1 MLGVIGATTLSPKA
15 SSRLTDLANI
25 LGDDGD
31 FELEFTSKHAEE
43 KQVRKTKFGKE
54 NDHIENL
61 MLQSRKFF
69 VNEIERTYV
78 DSDPI
83 FFIREPNT
91 QRIQLNNCLSCDSK
105 FENLK

>member
-1 MLGVIGATTLSPKA
+1 
-15 SSRLTDLANI
+15 
-25 LGDDGD
+25 
-31 FELEFTSKHAEE
+31 
-43 KQVRKTKFGKE
+43 
-54 NDHIENL
+54 

>member
-1 MLGVIGATTLSPKA
+1 M
-15 SSRLTDLANI
+15 

-43 KQVRKTKFGKE
+43 KHVSKTKFGKQ

-61 MLQSRKFF
+61 LLQSRKFF

-78 DSDPI
+78 DSDQI

-91 QRIQLNNCLSCDSK
+91 QRI
-105 FENLK
+105 

>member
-43 KQVRKTKFGKE
+43 KQVSKTKFGK
-54 NDHIENL
+54 
-61 MLQSRKFF
+61 
-69 VNEIERTYV
+69 
-78 DSDPI
+78 
-83 FFIREPNT
+83 
-91 QRIQLNNCLSCDSK
+91 
-105 FENLK
+105 